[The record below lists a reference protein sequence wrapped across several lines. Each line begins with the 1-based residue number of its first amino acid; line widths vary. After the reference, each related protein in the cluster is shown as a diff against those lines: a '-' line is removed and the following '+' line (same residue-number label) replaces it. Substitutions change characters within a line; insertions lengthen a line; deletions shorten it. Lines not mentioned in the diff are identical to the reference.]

1 MAARE
6 METQRDQRR
15 NGPGLQAAGLLIAAL
30 MMLAFGAWI
39 FMLLL
44 GMFAGY
50 MAMPGLALGYW
61 ASMGVLAMVRL
72 VFMKAEAS

>member
-1 MAARE
+1 MVKYNAR
-6 METQRDQRR
+6 T
-15 NGPGLQAAGLLIAAL
+15 GSAAGAVFVAVVAAL
-30 MMLAFGAWI
+30 ILIAFGAWI

-61 ASMGVLAMVRL
+61 ASMGVLAMIRL
-72 VFMKAEAS
+72 VFVKAEAS

>member
-1 MAARE
+1 MVKYNVRTESAMDAI
-6 METQRDQRR
+6 
-15 NGPGLQAAGLLIAAL
+15 AVAVIAAVI
-30 MMLAFGAWI
+30 MIAFGAWI

-61 ASMGVLAMVRL
+61 ASMGILSMVRL
-72 VFMKAEAS
+72 VFLKAESS

>member
-1 MAARE
+1 MVKYNVRTESVASVVFVAVV
-6 METQRDQRR
+6 
-15 NGPGLQAAGLLIAAL
+15 AAL
-30 MMLAFGAWI
+30 ILLAFGAWI